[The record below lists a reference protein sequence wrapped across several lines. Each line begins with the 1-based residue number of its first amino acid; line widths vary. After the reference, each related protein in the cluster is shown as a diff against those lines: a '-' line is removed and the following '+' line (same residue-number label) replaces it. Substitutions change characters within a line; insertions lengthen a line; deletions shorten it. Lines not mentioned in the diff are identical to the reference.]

1 MTPSAAGVH
10 DMADLVQFS
19 AVGVVQVIRL
29 ELPEALDSSEFD
41 RLNDAVLGAIGQR
54 ASAGWVVD
62 LSALQYA
69 GSSVLGLLVNIRQR
83 VKQSGGRLV
92 ICGLSG
98 LLIQIFKTC
107 SLERMFVIRKS
118 LDEAVARAR

>member
-1 MTPSAAGVH
+1 
-10 DMADLVQFS
+10 MADLVQFS

-29 ELPEALDSSEFD
+29 ELPEALDSGEFD

-54 ASAGWVVD
+54 ASGGWVVD
-62 LSALQYA
+62 LSALEYA

-83 VKQSGGRLV
+83 IKQSGGRLV
-92 ICGLSG
+92 ICGLST
-98 LLIQIFKTC
+98 LLVQIFHTC

>member
-1 MTPSAAGVH
+1 MTE
-10 DMADLVQFS
+10 LFQLS
-19 AVGVVQVIRL
+19 AVGIVQVIRL
-29 ELPEALDSSEFD
+29 ELPEALDSGEFD
-41 RLNDAVLGAIGQR
+41 RLNDAVLDIIGKQ
-54 ASAGWVVD
+54 AAGGWVID
-62 LSALQYA
+62 LSAIEYA

-92 ICGLSG
+92 ICGLSN
-98 LLIQIFKTC
+98 LLVQIFHTC

>member
-1 MTPSAAGVH
+1 
-10 DMADLVQFS
+10 MADLVQFS

-29 ELPEALDSSEFD
+29 ELPEALDSGEFD
-41 RLNDAVLGAIGQR
+41 KLNESVLAVISQR
-54 ASAGWVVD
+54 ASGGWVVD
-62 LSALQYA
+62 LSAIEYA

-83 VKQSGGRLV
+83 VRQSGGRLV
-92 ICGLSG
+92 ICGLST
-98 LLIQIFKTC
+98 LLVQIFHTC

>member
-1 MTPSAAGVH
+1 
-10 DMADLVQFS
+10 MADLFQVS
-19 AVGVVQVIRL
+19 VVGVVQVIRL
-29 ELPEALDSSEFD
+29 ELPEALDSGEFD
-41 RLNDAVLGAIGQR
+41 RLNESVLGVIGKQP
-54 ASAGWVVD
+54 AGGWVVD
-62 LSALQYA
+62 LSALEYA

-92 ICGLSG
+92 ICGLSN

-107 SLERMFVIRKS
+107 SLERMFVVRKS

>member
-1 MTPSAAGVH
+1 
-10 DMADLVQFS
+10 MADLFQVS
-19 AVGVVQVIRL
+19 AVGLVQVIRL
-29 ELPEALDSSEFD
+29 ELPEALDSGEFD
-41 RLNDAVLGAIGQR
+41 KLNDAVLGIIGKQ
-54 ASAGWVVD
+54 AAGGWVVD

-83 VKQSGGRLV
+83 VRQSGGRLV
-92 ICGLSG
+92 ICGLSN
-98 LLIQIFKTC
+98 LLIQIFHTC